1 MVGERDFYDN
11 ANGFMAKVFER
22 IGSPEKA
29 LFDNKDGLSNIVKAI
44 GFGYRMIKATDSV
57 SVAIECLDGMDYVYD
72 RKVMV
77 PEDEKYHDTFIL
89 EEGIV
94 LIKAHEMVN
103 SKFDI
108 SEKLK
113 KEYEYKIVN
122 VYRRIL
128 NIFSNDF
135 ASEEITSLSDFRY
148 KQLEKFGKLIKDL
161 SVIKFDDN
169 QILFETYDKN
179 VKNWFGD
186 NENIKILGN
195 KEFKMKLAVD
205 LRRYSPSSDNV
216 DQYLERRGLNRQK

>member
-1 MVGERDFYDN
+1 MAGERDFYEN
-11 ANGFMAKVFER
+11 AKGFMGKVFER

-29 LFDNKDGLSNIVKAI
+29 LFDNKDGLFNVARAI
-44 GFGYRMIKATDSV
+44 SFGYRMIKATDSA
-57 SVAIECLDGMDYVYD
+57 SVAVECLDGMDYVYD
-72 RKVMV
+72 NKC
-77 PEDEKYHDTFIL
+77 HAFIL

-103 SKFDI
+103 NKFDI

-113 KEYEYKIVN
+113 KEYEDKIVN

-128 NIFSNDF
+128 YVFSNDF

-186 NENIKILGN
+186 NDDIKILGN

-205 LRRYSPSSDNV
+205 WRRYSPSSDNV
-216 DQYLERRGLNRQK
+216 DQFLEHKGLNRQK